1 MKYLLKNN
9 MSELKFTRVNN
20 EQYNTVSINIEN
32 AFIEIKNKDY
42 YIFDKQKTKFGY
54 QKVNLKLDND
64 DIKEKLKTWETE
76 INEYLKNEMGTGP
89 VKIVYGNKLY
99 TKLSKKINQEE
110 NKYFIKIS
118 GVWIN
123 ENIKPFVQLYYIE
136 HIVSI

>member
-1 MKYLLKNN
+1 

-32 AFIEIKNKDY
+32 AFIEIKNEDY

-54 QKVNLKLDND
+54 RKVDLRIHND

-123 ENIKPFVQLYYIE
+123 ENNKPFVQLYYIE

>member
-1 MKYLLKNN
+1 
-9 MSELKFTRVNN
+9 MSELKFNRVNN

-32 AFIEIKNKDY
+32 AIIEIVEEDY

-64 DIKEKLKTWETE
+64 DIKDKLKTWETE
-76 INEYLKNEMGTGP
+76 INEYLKNEVGTNP
-89 VKIVYGNKLY
+89 IKIVYGNKLY

-123 ENIKPFVQLYYIE
+123 ENNKPFVQLYYVE

>member
-1 MKYLLKNN
+1 

-32 AFIEIKNKDY
+32 AIIEIKKDEHY
-42 YIFDKQKTKFGY
+42 VFNTQNTKFGY
-54 QKVNLKLDND
+54 RKVDLKIDND
-64 DIKEKLKTWETE
+64 DIKEKLKSWETE

-89 VKIVYGNKLY
+89 VKIVYGVRLY
-99 TKLSKKINQEE
+99 TKHSIKINQEE

-123 ENIKPFVQLYYIE
+123 ENNKPFVQLWYVK
-136 HIVSI
+136 HIVSIV

>member
-1 MKYLLKNN
+1 MN
-9 MSELKFTRVNN
+9 ELKFTRVNN

-42 YIFDKQKTKFGY
+42 YIFDNQKTKFGY

-123 ENIKPFVQLYYIE
+123 ENNKPFVQLYYIK

>member
-1 MKYLLKNN
+1 

-20 EQYNTVSINIEN
+20 EEYNTVSINIEN

-42 YIFDKQKTKFGY
+42 CIFDKQKTKFGY
-54 QKVNLKLDND
+54 IKVNLALLND
-64 DIKEKLKTWETE
+64 DIIKKLETWETE

-89 VKIVYGNKLY
+89 VKIVYANKLY
-99 TKLSKKINQEE
+99 TKHYIEITQE

-123 ENIKPFVQLYYIE
+123 ENNKPFVQLYYIE
-136 HIVSI
+136 HMVSLL

>member
-1 MKYLLKNN
+1 

-89 VKIVYGNKLY
+89 VIIVYGNKLY

-110 NKYFIKIS
+110 EKYFIKIS

-123 ENIKPFVQLYYIE
+123 ENNKPFVQLYYIE

>member
-1 MKYLLKNN
+1 

-20 EQYNTVSINIEN
+20 EKYNTVSINIEN
-32 AFIEIKNKDY
+32 AFIEIKKNDY
-42 YIFDKQKTKFGY
+42 YIFDNQKTKFGY
-54 QKVNLKLDND
+54 KKVNLRLCSD

-89 VKIVYGNKLY
+89 VTIIYSNKLY
-99 TKLSKKINQEE
+99 TKHYIKLNQEKN

-123 ENIKPFVQLYYIE
+123 ENNKPFVQLYYIE
-136 HIVSI
+136 HMVSIL

>member
-1 MKYLLKNN
+1 
-9 MSELKFTRVNN
+9 MSELKFTCVNN

-32 AFIEIKNKDY
+32 AFIEIKNEDY

-54 QKVNLKLDND
+54 RKVDLRIHND

-123 ENIKPFVQLYYIE
+123 ENNKPFVQLYYIE

>member
-1 MKYLLKNN
+1 

-32 AFIEIKNKDY
+32 AIIEIKNKDY
-42 YIFDKQKTKFGY
+42 YIFDEHKTKFGY
-54 QKVNLKLDND
+54 RKVDLRIHND

-89 VKIVYGNKLY
+89 VKIVYGNNLY
-99 TKLSKKINQEE
+99 TKHYIKINQEE

-123 ENIKPFVQLYYIE
+123 ENNKPFVQLYYIE
-136 HIVSI
+136 HMVSIL

>member
-1 MKYLLKNN
+1 

-32 AFIEIKNKDY
+32 AFIEIKKEDY
-42 YIFDKQKTKFGY
+42 YIFDTQNTKFGY
-54 QKVNLKLDND
+54 RKVDLRIHND

-123 ENIKPFVQLYYIE
+123 ENNKPFVQLYYIE

>member
-1 MKYLLKNN
+1 

-20 EQYNTVSINIEN
+20 EEYNTVSINIEN
-32 AFIEIKNKDY
+32 AIIEIKNKDY

-54 QKVNLKLDND
+54 KKVNLGLHND
-64 DIKEKLKTWETE
+64 DIKEKIKTWETE

-89 VKIVYGNKLY
+89 VKIVYGYKLY
-99 TKLSKKINQEE
+99 TKHYIKINQEE

-123 ENIKPFVQLYYIE
+123 ENNKPFVQLYYIE
-136 HIVSI
+136 HMVSIL